1 MVFEIVRAISLTKS
15 YKCKVC
21 KSPYTKRNSWQTICE
36 SVDCVIAIAV
46 KNQAVRKKAER
57 KEIKEKLLAI
67 KPRSK
72 YMQEAQAAV
81 NAWVRARDE
90 GLPCISCQRHHE
102 GQYHAGHFRSV
113 GACPELRFEPDNIH
127 KQCAPCNNHLSGN
140 IVAYRPRLIEKIG
153 LERVEWIEGKHDA
166 KKYTIDEL
174 KEIAKTYKAKLKA
187 LKNESRS

>member
-1 MVFEIVRAISLTKS
+1 MRAISLTKS